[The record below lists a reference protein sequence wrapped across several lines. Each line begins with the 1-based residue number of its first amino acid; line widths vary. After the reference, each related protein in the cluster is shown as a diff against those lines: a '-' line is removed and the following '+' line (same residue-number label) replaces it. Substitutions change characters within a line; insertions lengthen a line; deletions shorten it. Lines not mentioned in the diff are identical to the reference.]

1 MNDLETCINF
11 FDECLSFREKYRRFE
26 RACIRLDP
34 DDFNDESIKEAAEY
48 YVLVK
53 HQLSELCHLK
63 FPKIEANDSEDS
75 EEDMDYDTSV
85 SEVSNDTDDDTSVS
99 EVSNDTDDDDNN
111 EDEDSI
117 NDSDSNNMST
127 DAEDE
132 EVDEDDEDDEDV
144 EDDTILFRPEQCCF
158 DKILEPFFDA
168 LKGNK
173 LALATIQREEDKKEE
188 QYERLENWFE
198 PKEKCLTAKLLQEIC
213 QGFYD
218 KQHKFFKLCSSM
230 HIKMLASYCKNIVK
244 AHTLEEMFGDNYKS
258 LIDDNVSL
266 HKKRKI
272 FKDKENIDKLIT
284 YLKENTLP
292 KVHEFIQARQQQFL
306 QKCTRDK

>member
-1 MNDLETCINF
+1 MEERRKEKEEATKFGEVQEND
-11 FDECLSFREKYRRFE
+11 
-26 RACIRLDP
+26 
-34 DDFNDESIKEAAEY
+34 
-48 YVLVK
+48 
-53 HQLSELCHLK
+53 
-63 FPKIEANDSEDS
+63 
-75 EEDMDYDTSV
+75 
-85 SEVSNDTDDDTSVS
+85 
-99 EVSNDTDDDDNN
+99 
-111 EDEDSI
+111 
-117 NDSDSNNMST
+117 
-127 DAEDE
+127 
-132 EVDEDDEDDEDV
+132 

-168 LKGNK
+168 LNGNK
-173 LALATIQREEDKKEE
+173 LALATIQKEEDKKEE

-244 AHTLEEMFGDNYKS
+244 AHTLEEMFGENYKS

-292 KVHEFIQARQQQFL
+292 KVHEFIQARQQHFL